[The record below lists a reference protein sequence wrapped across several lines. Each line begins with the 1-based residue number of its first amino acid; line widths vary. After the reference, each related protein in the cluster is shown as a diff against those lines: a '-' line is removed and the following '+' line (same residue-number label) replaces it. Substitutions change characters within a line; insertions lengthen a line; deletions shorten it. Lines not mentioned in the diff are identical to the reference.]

1 MGEIERARR
10 LLMHVGPVTIE
21 DEVLLAGMRNNVG
34 FSSPEFVEAMGKV
47 LRGLRKV
54 FGVDDSYQTFAIVG
68 GGTSAMESVV
78 SLLRKGEKVLV
89 ISNGVFGDRWEP
101 LLKRYP
107 LQVNVLRADPGD
119 YVPPEAVEDEVIK
132 GGYTA
137 VTMTHVETSTGVRHP
152 VEETVKRVRDRVD
165 LIVVDGVSAA
175 GAETVKA
182 KDWGVD
188 VYLTASQKA
197 LGAPP
202 GLGLL
207 ALSGRALERL
217 KGESVSGYLLDL
229 RNWLPVMRNFE
240 EGKLGYFSTLPVHTV
255 LMLAKSLELIE
266 KEGLENR
273 IARHERVARAIRAG
287 VEGMGLKIVA
297 RRPEAY
303 SNTVTGVIVN
313 GVDPAKILSAVI
325 NEGVELAPGVHPKLQ
340 GRYFRIGH
348 MGWVTPNDAIAT
360 IAVLERVLK
369 SLGEDVRVGE
379 GVKAAQLAMLS

>member
-1 MGEIERARR
+1 MGQVERDRR

-21 DEVLLAGMRNNVG
+21 DEVLLAGMKNNVG
-34 FSSPEFVEAMGKV
+34 FSSPEFVEAMGKI
-47 LRGLRKV
+47 LKGLRKV
-54 FGVDDSYQTFAIVG
+54 FGVDESYQTFTIVG

-78 SLLRKGEKVLV
+78 SLLRRGERVLV
-89 ISNGVFGDRWEP
+89 VSNGVFGDRWEP

-107 LQVNVLRADPGD
+107 LQVDVLRAEPGE
-119 YVPPEAVEDEVIK
+119 YVPPELVEEK
-132 GGYTA
+132 ASKERYA
-137 VTMTHVETSTGVRHP
+137 MVTMTHVETSTGVRHP
-152 VEETVKRVRDRVD
+152 VEETARRIRDKVD

-175 GAETVKA
+175 GAETAKA

-207 ALSGRALERL
+207 ALSPNALERL
-217 KGESVSGYLLDL
+217 KGESISGYLLDL

-240 EGKLGYFSTLPVHTV
+240 EGKMGYFSTLPVHTA
-255 LMLAKSLELIE
+255 LMLAKALELIE
-266 KEGLENR
+266 KEGVENR
-273 IARHERVARAIRAG
+273 VKRHERVARAIRAG
-287 VEGMGLKIVA
+287 VEGMGLSVVA
-297 RRPEAY
+297 RKPEAY
-303 SNTVTGVIVN
+303 SNTVTGVLVKST
-313 GVDPAKILSAVI
+313 DPSKVLSSVI
-325 NEGVELAPGVHPKLQ
+325 DEGLELAPGVHPKLQ

-360 IAVLERVLK
+360 IAALERVLK

-379 GVKAAQLAMLS
+379 GVRAAQLALA